1 VKEEAM
7 SIPKIILAL
16 LLCGACSGT
25 APADERV
32 RRAAHGDGDLVI
44 AAAWPWQR
52 RADIHYGEGLDMAVA
67 EVNAAGG
74 INGRR
79 LRLDRHDDAESHDE
93 GAIVAQRIAANPD
106 VVAVIGHLQ
115 SYVTV
120 PAAPIYEHAGLV
132 LIAPTATDPQL
143 TTHGYHRVFR
153 ATVTDQD
160 TGRQLADYAKRRFH
174 RVGICYIRNTYG
186 RGLANAFE
194 ERANEI
200 GLTVAAR
207 RSYEL
212 GDEIGARAF
221 EPIIREWRSLELD
234 AIFLAGEVPSAALFV
249 AQARAAGLGVPI
261 IGGDAMGAPT
271 LMTIAGG
278 AAEGMVV
285 ASFFHPDDP
294 RVEVQQFGA
303 AFRAKFSFGPDAGSA
318 LGYDAVHLLAR
329 AMKRAG
335 SAAPDDVARALKEMP
350 VWAGVTGPFEFDKQG
365 GAVGKRLVLT
375 QVHGGR
381 FIHLDWGAALS
392 TSEPAPR

>member
-1 VKEEAM
+1 M
-7 SIPKIILAL
+7 RTPKILLAV
-16 LLCGACSGT
+16 LLCVACNDA
-25 APADERV
+25 APADERI

-74 INGRR
+74 ILGRR
-79 LRLDRHDDAESHDE
+79 LRIERHDDAESLDE

-120 PAAPIYEHAGLV
+120 PAAAIYEHGGLV
-132 LIAPTATDPQL
+132 LVAPTATDPEL
-143 TTHGYHRVFR
+143 TTHGYHHVFR
-153 ATVTDQD
+153 ATVTDRD
-160 TGRQLADYAKRRFH
+160 TGRQLADYAKHRFR

-186 RGLANAFE
+186 RSLANAFE

-221 EPIIREWRSLELD
+221 EPIIREWRTLELD
-234 AIFLAGEVPSAALFV
+234 GIFLAGEVPSAALFV
-249 AQARAAGLGVPI
+249 AQARAAGLDVPI
-261 IGGDAMGAPT
+261 IGGDALGAPT
-271 LMTIAGG
+271 LMTIAGH
-278 AAEGMVV
+278 AAEGIVV

-294 RVEVQQFGA
+294 RAEVQQFGA
-303 AFRAKFSFGPDAGSA
+303 AFRARLGYGPDTGSA
-318 LGYDAVHLLAR
+318 LGYDAIHLLAR
-329 AMKRAG
+329 AIKRAG
-335 SAAPDDVARALKEMP
+335 SAAPNDIARALTEMP
-350 VWAGVTGPFEFDKQG
+350 LWTGVTGPFQFDKQG
-365 GAVGKRLVLT
+365 GAIGKRLVLT
-375 QVHGGR
+375 QVRDGR
-381 FIHLDWGAALS
+381 FIFVDPGTALS
-392 TSEPAPR
+392 ASDPAPR